1 MGIQIFWFLFKM
13 TLFLFRNVLL
23 HCKNIILIMNKDRI
37 CLRTEHLRAQE
48 TSTSNEIR
56 KFCHNLQ
63 AIWDMC

>member
-1 MGIQIFWFLFKM
+1 
-13 TLFLFRNVLL
+13 
-23 HCKNIILIMNKDRI
+23 MNKDRI